1 MRFPAKIYIRLPGRL
16 KFPFVREGAHFY
28 TSRLKHYI
36 KLELEERKAPSKGK
50 EAEMIKQTEA
60 RALLSGLDPSTKLIA
75 LDERGKSFGSLEF
88 AQFLRKTLETA
99 PKLCFVIGGAFGL
112 AEEVLLKADH
122 RLSLSHMTLNHELA
136 LLVLLEQLYRA
147 FTILS
152 GEPYHK

>member
-16 KFPFVREGAHFY
+16 KFPFIREGARFY

-36 KLELEERKAPSKGK
+36 KLELEERKALPKGK
-50 EAEMIKQTEA
+50 EAEIIKQAEA
-60 RALLSGLDPSTKLIA
+60 KALLSGLDSSTKIIA
-75 LDERGKSFGSLEF
+75 LDERGKNFSSLEF
-88 AQFLRKTLETA
+88 ARFLRSSLESG
-99 PKLCFVIGGAFGL
+99 PRLCFIIGGAFGL
-112 AEEVLLKADH
+112 AEEVLKQAHH
-122 RLSLSHMTLNHELA
+122 RLSLSPLTLNHELA